1 MGGIG
6 FFGRVVSGAE
16 LVRALLWYD
25 GDRGDVAMGGLTGV
39 AWIEPER
46 VFFLEFRVSWVLDLS
61 SLSETWAM
69 AFWRSEMLFMTGVMC
84 EFEL

>member
-6 FFGRVVSGAE
+6 FFGGVDIGAE
-16 LVRALLWYD
+16 LDRTLLWYD
-25 GDRGDVAMGGLTGV
+25 GDRGEVSMGGLTGV

-46 VFFLEFRVSWVLDLS
+46 DLFLELRVIWASDLS

-84 EFEL
+84 EFEV